1 MFDPRIW
8 QLAHG
13 LVTFSCDLKP
23 GEKILIESIGGND
36 DLVRALIKEVYAAG
50 GVPFLW
56 LSDKALERELL
67 LGCTAEQLRLRAAWD
82 GAVMAEMDAYIGVR
96 GGSNGSELSDVPSE
110 RMNRYMAEYWQPVH
124 GNIRVPKTKWVIL
137 RYPSP
142 SMAQM
147 ADMSTE
153 AFEDFFFNVCCLD
166 YSKMD
171 RAMDALVALM
181 ERTDRVRIVSPG
193 TDLSFSIKGMPAI
206 KCAGRLN
213 IPDGE
218 VYTAP
223 VRESVNGV
231 ISYNTPSLENGFTYT
246 GIRFVFRDGKIVEAT
261 ANDTAR
267 INKQLDI
274 DEGARYVGEFAIGL
288 NPYITAPMK
297 DTLFDEKI
305 AGSFHAMPAHA
316 RAGRHSSR
324 ARAADGWAGREEEQG
339 PRGGWLG
346 GADVRGTGRRP
357 GTARHKN
364 RARAAICRAGPS
376 FFAPPPQAAVIR
388 RRRFAAAGGG
398 LRPAQYTLRRT

>member
-1 MFDPRIW
+1 MFDPRIR

-36 DLVRALIKEVYAAG
+36 DLARALIKEVYAAG

-223 VRESVNGV
+223 VRDSVNGT
-231 ISYNTPSLENGFTYT
+231 ITYNVPSIENGF
-246 GIRFVFRDGKIVEAT
+246 RFENVRLTFKDGRIVDVS
-261 ANDTAR
+261 ANNTDKARAIFDT
-267 INKQLDI
+267 
-274 DEGARYVGEFAIGL
+274 DEGARYVGEFSFGV
-288 NPYITAPMK
+288 NPYIDRAIG
-297 DTLFDEKI
+297 DILFDEKI
-305 AGSFHAMPAHA
+305 SGSIHFTPGACYDDAYNGNSSAVHWDLVQVHTPAY
-316 RAGRHSSR
+316 
-324 ARAADGWAGREEEQG
+324 
-339 PRGGWLG
+339 
-346 GADVRGTGRRP
+346 
-357 GTARHKN
+357 
-364 RARAAICRAGPS
+364 
-376 FFAPPPQAAVIR
+376 
-388 RRRFAAAGGG
+388 GGG
-398 LRPAQYTLRRT
+398 EIYMDDVLVRKNGLFVLPELEGLNPDALK

>member
-1 MFDPRIW
+1 MFDPRIR

-36 DLVRALIKEVYAAG
+36 DLVRALIKEAYAAG
-50 GVPFLW
+50 GTPVLW
-56 LSDKALERELL
+56 LSDKAFERELL
-67 LGCTAEQLRLRAAWD
+67 LGGSVEQLRQRSVWD
-82 GAVMAEMDAYIGVR
+82 SAVMAGMDAYIGVR
-96 GGSNGSELSDVPSE
+96 GGSNSSELSDVPSE
-110 RMNRYMAEYWQPVH
+110 RMNEYMAHYWQPVH

-166 YSKMD
+166 YSRMD

-193 TDLSFSIKGMPAI
+193 TDLSFSIKGLPAV
-206 KCAGRLN
+206 KCAGKLN

-218 VYTAP
+218 VFTAP
-223 VRESVNGV
+223 VRDSVNGV
-231 ISYNTPSLENGFTYT
+231 IAYNTPSLDNGFTYT
-246 GIRFVFRDGKIVEAT
+246 DIRFVFRDGRIVDAT
-261 ANDTAR
+261 ANDNAR

-274 DEGARYVGEFAIGL
+274 DEGARYVGEFAIGV
-288 NPYITAPMK
+288 NPYITFPMK

-305 AGSFHAMPAHA
+305 AGSFHFTP
-316 RAGRHSSR
+316 GSCYDECDNGNKSSQHW
-324 ARAADGWAGREEEQG
+324 DLVLIQTPEY
-339 PRGGWLG
+339 
-346 GADVRGTGRRP
+346 
-357 GTARHKN
+357 
-364 RARAAICRAGPS
+364 
-376 FFAPPPQAAVIR
+376 
-388 RRRFAAAGGG
+388 GGG
-398 LRPAQYTLRRT
+398 EMYFDDVLVRKDGRFVLSELECLNPENLK